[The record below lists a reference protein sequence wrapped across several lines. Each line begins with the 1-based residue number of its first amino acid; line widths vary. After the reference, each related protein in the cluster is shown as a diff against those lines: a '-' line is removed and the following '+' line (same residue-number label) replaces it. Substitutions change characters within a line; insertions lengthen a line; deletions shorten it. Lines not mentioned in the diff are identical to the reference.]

1 MYQGP
6 ALIFITTVLDEL
18 LHGFLCGTST
28 TLQVVSGLI
37 EILNIVSTVFSLTGL
52 LLFYRRLSA
61 ELRPH
66 HVVGRFAAL
75 KGMVFLIIH
84 QAFIIE
90 ILQLIKV
97 VTPTEYMSLGG
108 ESDFCSTP

>member
-1 MYQGP
+1 M
-6 ALIFITTVLDEL
+6 L
-18 LHGFLCGTST
+18 
-28 TLQVVSGLI
+28 SGLI
-37 EILNIVSTVFSLTGL
+37 EFLNIVSTIFSLTGL
-52 LLFYRRLSA
+52 LLFYRRLSS

-66 HVVGRFAAL
+66 HVVGQFAAL

-97 VTPTEYMSLGG
+97 VTPTEYMSMGG
-108 ESDFCSTP
+108 EFEFRIP